1 MRIKEKRMKSFV
13 SRANVLTQAKKQ
25 AEAAKVVNDGLQYY
39 SNNAI
44 KAISPYAA
52 ADAGMIVVVLRHLQH
67 RNNKDDPERN
77 WKYDI
82 QNCQK
87 MQCECELS

>member
-1 MRIKEKRMKSFV
+1 MATRYIMTHEVIR
-13 SRANVLTQAKKQ
+13 QE
-25 AEAAKVVNDGLQYY
+25 EARLLGRFEAYPVNG
-39 SNNAI
+39 
-44 KAISPYAA
+44 
-52 ADAGMIVVVLRHLQH
+52 

>member
-1 MRIKEKRMKSFV
+1 MTHEVIRREEARLLRILEEYPVEWKE
-13 SRANVLTQAKKQ
+13 
-25 AEAAKVVNDGLQYY
+25 D
-39 SNNAI
+39 
-44 KAISPYAA
+44 
-52 ADAGMIVVVLRHLQH
+52 QH